1 MSRYAKSLSN
11 KIIGMNCFECFVY
24 FESEEPLVY
33 GYALEKIRGEIRVCS
48 FVFFIFDGFD
58 SINLNFSNY
67 YDYPKGYIDISEK
80 TKELVISDLVDLVNG
95 SIEELRSVSS
105 IKSMIEYILS
115 NQVILRNS
123 WVLRSL
129 INCLVYSGRY
139 DEAMHYSN
147 ILLDRTLDKSQE
159 IIKEDVKEMLELI
172 QCGELLESK
181 KRLLDR
187 KNRNKWLAVKEQE
200 K

>member
-1 MSRYAKSLSN
+1 MVMPLKKSEAKS
-11 KIIGMNCFECFVY
+11 GFVVL
-24 FESEEPLVY
+24 F
-33 GYALEKIRGEIRVCS
+33 
-48 FVFFIFDGFD
+48 FFIFDGFD
-58 SINLNFSNY
+58 SINFNFSNY

-139 DEAMHYSN
+139 DEAIHYSN

-159 IIKEDVKEMLELI
+159 IIKEDVKEILELI